1 MCVEQKTIFIYGLTV
16 ENVLSFV
23 TSACMTAVFVLTELN
38 HSERALVVKVQTGR
52 FFFPCSHCKDFS
64 FLFHSLGLLIKILF
78 AVVGGGGMDRAD
90 KTTTTCMRK

>member
-1 MCVEQKTIFIYGLTV
+1 MCVEQKTIFIYDLTV
-16 ENVLSFV
+16 ENVSSFV

-78 AVVGGGGMDRAD
+78 AVVGGGMGRAG
-90 KTTTTCMRK
+90 KTTTTCMQK